1 MERTPRPSRATPPPA
16 AEPGNAEMV
25 KRWGRVIACKDCF
38 HSYMAQ
44 LEPLAPVVR
53 VCACMPPLSQI
64 IATPQGP
71 AIQMVARVVSDSNFC
86 GQFKNAVVD

>member
-1 MERTPRPSRATPPPA
+1 MERTRIPRPAPEEKPPDNEVMA
-16 AEPGNAEMV
+16 

-44 LEPLAPVVR
+44 IQPLTPPVR

-71 AIQMVARVVSDSNFC
+71 AIQMVARVVSDTNFC